1 MEGEAMSGKNLGLA
15 FFFVGTFALH
25 AYQTLS
31 FLWYLVGVPLAY
43 PLVALLEGLG
53 TYAAGFAMG
62 FSPLIGLLLM
72 VLGGLIYGR
81 ETRTEVI
88 E

>member
-1 MEGEAMSGKNLGLA
+1 MSGKNLGLV
-15 FFFVGTFALH
+15 FFFVGTFVLH

-31 FLWYLVGVPLAY
+31 FLWYLVGIPLDY
-43 PLVALLEGLG
+43 PLVTLLKGLDG
-53 TYAAGFAMG
+53 YTLGFVMG

-72 VLGGLIYGR
+72 VVGGLIYGR
-81 ETRTEVI
+81 EAGKEVI

>member
-1 MEGEAMSGKNLGLA
+1 MSGKNLGLV
-15 FFFVGTFALH
+15 FFFVGTFVLH

-31 FLWYLVGVPLAY
+31 FLWYLVGIPLDY
-43 PLVALLEGLG
+43 QLVVLLRGLG
-53 TYAAGFAMG
+53 EYTLGFVMG

-72 VLGGLIYGR
+72 VVGGLIYGR
-81 ETRTEVI
+81 EASKEVI

>member
-1 MEGEAMSGKNLGLA
+1 MSGKNLSLV
-15 FFFVGTFALH
+15 FFFVGAFVLH

-31 FLWYLVGVPLAY
+31 FLWYLVGIPLDY
-43 PLVALLEGLG
+43 PLVVLLRGLG
-53 TYAAGFAMG
+53 EYTLGFVMG

-72 VLGGLIYGR
+72 VVGGLVYGR
-81 ETRTEVI
+81 GASKEVI

>member
-1 MEGEAMSGKNLGLA
+1 MSGKNLGLV
-15 FFFVGTFALH
+15 FFVVGTFALH

-31 FLWYLVGVPLAY
+31 FLWYLVGIPLDY
-43 PLVALLEGLG
+43 PLVVLLRGLG
-53 TYAAGFAMG
+53 EYTPGFVMG

-72 VLGGLIYGR
+72 VVGGLIYGR
-81 ETRTEVI
+81 GAGKEVI

>member
-1 MEGEAMSGKNLGLA
+1 MSGKNLGLV
-15 FFFVGTFALH
+15 FFFVGTFFLH

-31 FLWYLVGVPLAY
+31 FLWMLVGMSHSDY
-43 PLVALLEGLG
+43 PLTALLEGG
-53 TYAAGFAMG
+53 GAYTAGFVVG

-72 VLGGLIYGR
+72 VVGGLIYGR
-81 ETRTEVI
+81 EASKEVI